1 MEISFFEDPSIAFTV
16 RNLLGQCAIE
26 AGSGEK
32 DRSTTSKEDDIKKK
46 TEYPLTDDHSLFW
59 HIIFLVVSR
68 YRSIDMFGCHCYS
81 SLRWWSDTFVIPRTA
96 LVSLDFAGTDRTI
109 SFEVLVWNFLCSLID
124 MFSLQSVGQ
133 MFCMRFSSASFMSYA

>member
-46 TEYPLTDDHSLFW
+46 TEYPLTDDHSLF
-59 HIIFLVVSR
+59 
-68 YRSIDMFGCHCYS
+68 
-81 SLRWWSDTFVIPRTA
+81 
-96 LVSLDFAGTDRTI
+96 
-109 SFEVLVWNFLCSLID
+109 
-124 MFSLQSVGQ
+124 
-133 MFCMRFSSASFMSYA
+133 